1 MSTQDKLER
10 VLRDIHVLISR
21 SELYDNT
28 GDKIIVEKKKMFEHL
43 NHLNACI
50 YEMMDEYEVTQ
61 QSHDKA
67 EREAK
72 RKGDEIVFRASR
84 NAEDVYAAAVLYTD
98 DALQRVQHIMKDTT
112 DTINDILKKAQSDMD
127 ERKAVIKENQLE
139 LKCQLQDMVDTEKY
153 LKLIEVRN
161 KELEEARTQKKEQ
174 EEKGGRIEKTVK
186 NETKYTRPEI
196 RINPEYFKKA
206 GIPLEEPEK
215 EEKKPEI
222 PEISV
227 DLDAEYFKWK
237 KGGTEQ
243 KGNSVAAAKKESK

>member
-28 GDKIIVEKKKMFEHL
+28 GEKIIVEKKKMFEYL

-61 QSHDKA
+61 QSRDKA
-67 EREAK
+67 EREARK
-72 RKGDEIVFRASR
+72 KGDAMIFKASR

-98 DALQRVQHIMKDTT
+98 DALQRVQHIMQDTT
-112 DTINDILKKAQSDMD
+112 DALQDILKKAQDDM
-127 ERKAVIKENQLE
+127 KTQKVVIRENQSE
-139 LKCQLQDMVDTEKY
+139 LKSQLQDMVDTEKY
-153 LKLIEVRN
+153 LKLIEERN
-161 KELEEARTQKKEQ
+161 HELEKEREKEKKESR
-174 EEKGGRIEKTVK
+174 EEKKSPYQAIK
-186 NETKYTRPEI
+186 PEI

-206 GIPLEEPEK
+206 GIPLEDEEPE
-215 EEKKPEI
+215 EDAAEGKKEI
-222 PEISV
+222 PEVTV

-237 KGGTEQ
+237 
-243 KGNSVAAAKKESK
+243 AKEKDNKKK

>member
-61 QSHDKA
+61 QSRDKA

-72 RKGDEIVFRASR
+72 KKGDEMIFRASR

-98 DALQRVQHIMKDTT
+98 DALQRVQHIMQNTVESV
-112 DTINDILKKAQSDMD
+112 NNILKTAQSDMD
-127 ERKAVIKENQLE
+127 ERKKVIRENQSE
-139 LKCQLQDMVDTEKY
+139 LKSQLQDMVDTEKY
-153 LKLIEVRN
+153 LKLIEERN
-161 KELEEARTQKKEQ
+161 RELESEFSGKKKE
-174 EEKGGRIEKTVK
+174 EKKPEYTPVK
-186 NETKYTRPEI
+186 PEI
-196 RINPEYFKKA
+196 KINAEYFKKA
-206 GIPLEEPEK
+206 GIPLDEPK
-215 EEKKPEI
+215 EEEKSKTPEVT
-222 PEISV
+222 V

-237 KGGTEQ
+237 KDKTDG
-243 KGNSVAAAKKESK
+243 KKSK

>member
-21 SELYDNT
+21 SELFDNT

-61 QSHDKA
+61 QSRDKA

-72 RKGDEIVFRASR
+72 KKGDEMIFRASR

-98 DALQRVQHIMKDTT
+98 DALQRVQHIMKDTV
-112 DTINDILKKAQSDMD
+112 DSVNDILKKAQSDMD
-127 ERKAVIKENQLE
+127 ERKKVIRENQSE
-139 LKCQLQDMVDTEKY
+139 LKSQLQDMVDTEKY
-153 LKLIEVRN
+153 LKLIEERN
-161 KELEEARTQKKEQ
+161 RELESEFNDKKG
-174 EEKGGRIEKTVK
+174 EKKKPEYTPVK
-186 NETKYTRPEI
+186 PEI
-196 RINPEYFKKA
+196 KINAEYFKRA
-206 GIPLEEPEK
+206 GIPLDEPK
-215 EEKKPEI
+215 EETPKAPEVT
-222 PEISV
+222 V

-237 KGGTEQ
+237 KDKADGKQ
-243 KGNSVAAAKKESK
+243 SK

>member
-61 QSHDKA
+61 QSRDKA

-72 RKGDEIVFRASR
+72 KRGDELIFRASR

-98 DALQRVQHIMKDTT
+98 EALQRVQNIMKDTSEAV
-112 DTINDILKKAQSDMD
+112 NDILKKAQKDMD
-127 ERKAVIKENQLE
+127 ERKQVIRENQSE
-139 LKCQLQDMVDTEKY
+139 LKGQLQDMVDTEKY
-153 LKLIEVRN
+153 LKLIEERN
-161 KELEEARTQKKEQ
+161 RALEEERS
-174 EEKGGRIEKTVK
+174 EKK
-186 NETKYTRPEI
+186 NEPKKPEYKPVKPEI
-196 RINPEYFKKA
+196 KINTEYFKKA
-206 GIPLEEPEK
+206 GIAIEEPKAE
-215 EEKKPEI
+215 EEKPKTPEVT
-222 PEISV
+222 V

-237 KGGTEQ
+237 KD
-243 KGNSVAAAKKESK
+243 KAAKKESK

>member
-61 QSHDKA
+61 QSRDKA

-72 RKGDEIVFRASR
+72 KKGDEMIFRASR

-98 DALQRVQHIMKDTT
+98 DALQRVQHIMQDTVESV
-112 DTINDILKKAQSDMD
+112 NDILKKAQSDMD
-127 ERKAVIKENQLE
+127 ERKKVLRENQSE
-139 LKCQLQDMVDTEKY
+139 LKSQLQDMVDTEKY
-153 LKLIEVRN
+153 LKLIEERN
-161 KELEEARTQKKEQ
+161 RELESEFSDKKKE
-174 EEKGGRIEKTVK
+174 VK
-186 NETKYTRPEI
+186 KPEYTPVKPEI
-196 RINPEYFKKA
+196 KINAEYFKKA
-206 GIPLEEPEK
+206 GIPLDEPEE
-215 EEKKPEI
+215 EEKPKAPEVT
-222 PEISV
+222 V

-237 KGGTEQ
+237 KDKADG
-243 KGNSVAAAKKESK
+243 KKSK

>member
-61 QSHDKA
+61 QSRDKA

-72 RKGDEIVFRASR
+72 KKGDEMIFRASR

-98 DALQRVQHIMKDTT
+98 DALQRVQHIMKDTMESV
-112 DTINDILKKAQSDMD
+112 NDILKKAESAMD
-127 ERKAVIKENQLE
+127 ERKQTIRENQSE
-139 LKCQLQDMVDTEKY
+139 LKSQLQDMVDTEKY
-153 LKLIEVRN
+153 LKLIEERN
-161 KELEEARTQKKEQ
+161 RELESELDDKKETKKKP
-174 EEKGGRIEKTVK
+174 EYTPVK
-186 NETKYTRPEI
+186 PEI
-196 RINPEYFKKA
+196 KINAEYFKKA
-206 GIPLEEPEK
+206 GIPLDEQK
-215 EEKKPEI
+215 EEETPKVPEVT
-222 PEISV
+222 V

-237 KGGTEQ
+237 KDKADQ
-243 KGNSVAAAKKESK
+243 KKESK